1 MLPCRKGCILVPAH
15 REWQVRIRRWRLPR
29 LVCCSESICT
39 GPSSP
44 PPVSR
49 LFLALPRRRT
59 RGHEIDRFSILFG
72 RYFSRF
78 TRVLTFSASRSS
90 RGRIVGYTSENK
102 RVNRLFSFTITAA
115 RCPLHAGSR
124 SFRKVR
130 G

>member
-72 RYFSRF
+72 RYFSRV
-78 TRVLTFSASRSS
+78 TSVLTFSASRLS
-90 RGRIVGYTSENK
+90 RGRMVGCFFSENK
-102 RVNRLFSFTITAA
+102 HVNRLFSVTIY
-115 RCPLHAGSR
+115 
-124 SFRKVR
+124 R
-130 G
+130 GQ